1 MGWWLLPWASWP
13 KPPAR
18 NVTSHPKRWETRTA
32 PDPPRDQGFIL
43 PDAAKTAS
51 TPPHLDI
58 AGRALCTKLKN
69 AAHHF
74 WWLLDP
80 HRVWARC
87 PQNVACAARPTGG
100 MCAPPAAGLL
110 RRPDAYRSYPR
121 PCPARLRSSAYA
133 SQHACDFN
141 SGRAPSPPFREL
153 SPPRSVWVKTPPFS
167 GTVPGRRAPEPL
179 FPSRQRAI
187 TRNPYL
193 RWFMSARLHI
203 CGMPGCISWE
213 DSVSCR
219 SDPRRGLCRVPRER

>member
-1 MGWWLLPWASWP
+1 MGGWLLPWASWP

-121 PCPARLRSSAYA
+121 PFPERLCAPAYA
-133 SQHACDFN
+133 SRHAYHFKD
-141 SGRAPSPPFREL
+141 SGWAPVRPFRAVPSPIRLGKNPAILRNR
-153 SPPRSVWVKTPPFS
+153 PGQAGPRAAFS
-167 GTVPGRRAPEPL
+167 QPSAGNYAEPVPAMVYECAFAYMRHAGLYIMGGQRQLQIGSQARALPC
-179 FPSRQRAI
+179 S
-187 TRNPYL
+187 
-193 RWFMSARLHI
+193 
-203 CGMPGCISWE
+203 
-213 DSVSCR
+213 
-219 SDPRRGLCRVPRER
+219 